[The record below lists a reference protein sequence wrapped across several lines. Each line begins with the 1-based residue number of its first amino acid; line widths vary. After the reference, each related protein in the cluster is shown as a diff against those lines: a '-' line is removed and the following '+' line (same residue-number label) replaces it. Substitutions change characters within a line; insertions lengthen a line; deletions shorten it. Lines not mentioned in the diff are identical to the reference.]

1 MGVGIAAMPI
11 RRPRDGLQGLSTM
24 GVMTNLIDE
33 RLEGSMTLEFIM
45 DTGKEGG
52 LRDPQLQ
59 RQLDELATTT
69 LAIEGDDGLRAGR
82 TISLSDVVKEIYR
95 ALNEDR
101 PEFYS
106 IPEDTELLAQ
116 EMLFFENSGTDDLTE
131 LVDSQF
137 ESGSFTI
144 LLPYSQP
151 FAFLGFIESVERAF
165 AETFSAEVQVDPTGR
180 VTLLA
185 RAMLSSM
192 IRSDVIALVLIT
204 PLMFL
209 LLGNLRGGT
218 AAMVP
223 NLAPIIVTLGFMG

>member
-52 LRDPQLQ
+52 LRDPQLLG
-59 RQLDELATTT
+59 QLDELATTT
-69 LAIEGDDGLRAGR
+69 LAIEGDDGLRAGK

-144 LLPYSQP
+144 LLAALRLPR
-151 FAFLGFIESVERAF
+151 IHRI
-165 AETFSAEVQVDPTGR
+165 GR
-180 VTLLA
+180 VC
-185 RAMLSSM
+185 
-192 IRSDVIALVLIT
+192 
-204 PLMFL
+204 
-209 LLGNLRGGT
+209 LRGDVSGGSSSPSDGWGH
-218 AAMVP
+218 A
-223 NLAPIIVTLGFMG
+223 LGPRHDVEHDPQ